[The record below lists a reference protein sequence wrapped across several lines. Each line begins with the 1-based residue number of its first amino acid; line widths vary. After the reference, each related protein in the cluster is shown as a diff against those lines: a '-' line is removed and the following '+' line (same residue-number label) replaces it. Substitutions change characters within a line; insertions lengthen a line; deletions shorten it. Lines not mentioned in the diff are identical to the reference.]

1 MYISESSPFTP
12 PTQTDRHT
20 KLNLILF
27 FFFGVLSRQLG
38 AQCCPF
44 AVIHAGMTLISSSS
58 SLRSPAISIGSESQ
72 CEYICQGNE
81 ELPNFL
87 QYFLNL
93 PQTPTNKCNDKCCFS
108 ISVQTRSAKIIS

>member
-58 SLRSPAISIGSESQ
+58 SFVLTQFQSDLNHNVNISAKGKKNYQIS
-72 CEYICQGNE
+72 
-81 ELPNFL
+81 
-87 QYFLNL
+87 
-93 PQTPTNKCNDKCCFS
+93 FS
-108 ISVQTRSAKIIS
+108 ISLTSPKPQPISVMISVVSVFLCRHALQK